1 MLEGQDPLGYFCV
14 CLWDH
19 SEHRMQHQ
27 FPIDTSFQR
36 SKLDGGG
43 VLRKRQKEKN
53 SGYVLVD
60 KKHVVVTQVLLFW
73 IPVIT
78 KSLAGDVSLLHRI
91 FRL

>member
-1 MLEGQDPLGYFCV
+1 MLEGQDPLGYFCL

-27 FPIDTSFQR
+27 FPVDTSFQR
-36 SKLDGGG
+36 SKLDGGS
-43 VLRKRQKEKN
+43 VLCKRQKEKN

-78 KSLAGDVSLLHRI
+78 KSLAGDVSLLCRI